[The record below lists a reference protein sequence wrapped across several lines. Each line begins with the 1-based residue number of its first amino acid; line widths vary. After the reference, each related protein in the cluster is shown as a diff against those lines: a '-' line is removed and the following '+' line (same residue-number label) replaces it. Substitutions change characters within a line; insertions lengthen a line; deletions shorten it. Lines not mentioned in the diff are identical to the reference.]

1 MSSFFYYS
9 WEMFRSA
16 LWISKLIPLTSVYSR
31 LWGKSDHLQ
40 LNYKQL
46 KKTVGMRPFV
56 AHPLFFS
63 RCISRLESFSQTSG
77 CFWGC
82 FLGHPGLLC
91 GHPTINLTPLS
102 RSALPLSRCSFYS
115 SFGTNVLPVKFAVNK
130 SDTSPSVS
138 NCLMPLIIS
147 RVFGKRSLACG
158 SHYFEEF
165 RKVSTGVQSF
175 IHAKSCTLVWV

>member
-1 MSSFFYYS
+1 
-9 WEMFRSA
+9 MFRSA

-31 LWGKSDHLQ
+31 LWGKFRPSAA
-40 LNYKQL
+40 QL
-46 KKTVGMRPFV
+46 KTAQKDSWHETICG
-56 AHPLFFS
+56 ASLIFFLAVS
-63 RCISRLESFSQTSG
+63 CISRLESFSQTSS

-115 SFGTNVLPVKFAVNK
+115 SFGANVLPVKFAINK